1 MRKHIHTRFKC
12 LLKAVLFCS
21 LTSICIGINNVYAEE
36 PAGDFTL
43 KSNQDKN
50 IRLSD
55 LRGQVVMLNFWASW
69 CGPCRQEMPL
79 LNSIHER
86 YSPAGFTLLG
96 INNDV
101 SEEKANEFLRERP
114 VDFPILYDLK
124 GEVRKI
130 YKKYEGIPLSI
141 FIDCD
146 GNIAEVHRGYKSGD
160 EKSYI
165 KNIKS
170 LLKQC

>member
-1 MRKHIHTRFKC
+1 
-12 LLKAVLFCS
+12 
-21 LTSICIGINNVYAEE
+21 
-36 PAGDFTL
+36 
-43 KSNQDKN
+43 
-50 IRLSD
+50 
-55 LRGQVVMLNFWASW
+55 
-69 CGPCRQEMPL
+69 MPL

-124 GEVRKI
+124 GEVREI
-130 YKKYEGIPLSI
+130 YKKYDGIPLSI

-170 LLKQC
+170 LLKKC